1 MQFTYNSSNNGLVI
15 TELIQYALREGLTD
29 SSPEGRQP
37 PLLNDADGAH
47 CDLLILRF
55 FIPRYNYTVD
65 APNCIILLPYFIELS
80 IYTPCQFC
88 I

>member
-1 MQFTYNSSNNGLVI
+1 MQFTYNSSDYGLVI

-37 PLLNDADGAH
+37 PLDADDAH

-65 APNCIILLPYFIELS
+65 APNCIILLPCFIVLS
-80 IYTPCQFC
+80 IYTPCQFYT
-88 I
+88 